1 MKTEVI
7 LNKASFGNSLNP
19 ILVFYTFRRGEA
31 RGAPARDDYIL
42 LVNKKLFEKNKVPA
56 SITVTLQWDD
66 TVQS

>member
-7 LNKASFGNSLNP
+7 LNKANLGNSLNP
-19 ILVFYTFRRGEA
+19 ILTFYTFRGGEA
-31 RGAPARDDYIL
+31 RGAPAKDEYML
-42 LVNKKLFEKNKVPA
+42 LVNKKLFEKNNVPA